1 MTYPSNS
8 SLGSFLFET
17 YPVDQCISF
26 EKKMNS
32 TDKESN
38 VFNIYRFIWRVK
50 CLISILY
57 SLYLITLFNFII
69 NYF

>member
-38 VFNIYRFIWRVK
+38 VFNIYRFI
-50 CLISILY
+50 
-57 SLYLITLFNFII
+57 
-69 NYF
+69 